1 MLLWSLL
8 VLLFEMVGCYWVYHI
23 RMFYGSKK
31 MYHILTTTFN
41 HQSSIS
47 LASFQEPQSFWH
59 PASYAWWGS
68 FSTTN
73 EGEIQR
79 TSAYRLSEH
88 WGKTIQWHGSIK
100 YGNTEIPRLKKWW
113 NFEQLSV
120 TRNSS
125 RTSTGLLTVMA
136 TQSRLFR
143 QATFLQDGVPKVAKL
158 PSKGLNCGLC

>member
-1 MLLWSLL
+1 
-8 VLLFEMVGCYWVYHI
+8 
-23 RMFYGSKK
+23 

-88 WGKTIQWHGSIK
+88 WGKTIPWHGLSCVFPVSEYVAIK
-100 YGNTEIPRLKKWW
+100 YGNTEIPHLKKWW
-113 NFEQLSV
+113 NLAQLSV
-120 TRNSS
+120 TWNSS
-125 RTSTGLLTVMA
+125 RTSTGLFTVMA